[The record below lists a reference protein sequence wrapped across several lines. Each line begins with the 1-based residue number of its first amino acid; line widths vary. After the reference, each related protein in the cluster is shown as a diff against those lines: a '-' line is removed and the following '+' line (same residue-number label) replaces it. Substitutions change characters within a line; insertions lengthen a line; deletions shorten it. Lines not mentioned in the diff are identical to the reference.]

1 MMIDAK
7 KTHPLLQWVAVVLLM
22 SLLAAGAALL
32 AFAMVAS
39 YEFGKHWTQ
48 TAWTGAGS
56 FVCVAGFVYLLRK
69 SRGVDWRVSEWIDRK
84 LTDAGWLR

>member
-1 MMIDAK
+1 MMTNWTKI
-7 KTHPLLQWVAVVLLM
+7 HPVVQWVAVVLLM
-22 SLLAAGAALL
+22 SMLAAGALLL
-32 AFAMVAS
+32 AFAAVAS
-39 YEFGKHWTQ
+39 YEFGRHWTQ
-48 TAWTGAGS
+48 TALTGAGS